1 MVRFKKCS
9 STFANKSNLNRHDEI
24 VHLHDSDERMNSDY
38 DDDDDETISIVSET
52 EEESYDSIDD
62 NEEEENKDDGEQD
75 EDDGDN
81 EDEES
86 SLWMDMK
93 NEALDLKVSLLDLYK
108 EKIMFH
114 RNLKRT
120 SIHRAVMQTL
130 QRARDEE
137 DMSFSEALDY
147 AVDKR
152 KFLILK
158 STAAEEKEE
167 EEETVL

>member
-1 MVRFKKCS
+1 MVRCKKCS
-9 STFANKSNLNRHDEI
+9 STFANKSNLNRHDKI
-24 VHLHDSDERMNSDY
+24 VHPHDSDETMNSDY
-38 DDDDDETISIVSET
+38 NDDDEMLNSGSET
-52 EEESYDSIDD
+52 ADESYDSIEDD
-62 NEEEENKDDGEQD
+62 EEEENKGDGEQD
-75 EDDGDN
+75 ENDGDN